1 MKKLMSLAL
10 ASTLA
15 TSLACAEN
23 FTQSNVDMAQAII
36 DAAVEAH
43 GGDALLEDLQTLTIE
58 NKTVNYSVDQSR
70 GTEPPWNQMSVQ

>member
-1 MKKLMSLAL
+1 MKKLLSLVF

-23 FTQSNVDMAQAII
+23 FTQCNVDMAQAII

-43 GGDALLEDLQTLTIE
+43 GGDALLRDRKFLSLHPRLTR
-58 NKTVNYSVDQSR
+58 YLGAFSDSHFGAR
-70 GTEPPWNQMSVQ
+70 L